1 LPKPLDKASKKRG
14 GKRVRKQKELQ
25 KATELRKKANRMTF
39 GELQE
44 DVMQDHLG
52 FTLGQASS
60 KSLPVGSR
68 IRASMVD
75 NKTRVK

>member
-1 LPKPLDKASKKRG
+1 LDKASKKRG
-14 GKRVRKQKELQ
+14 GKRVRKQKELL

-60 KSLPVGSR
+60 SSLPVGSR
-68 IRASMVD
+68 IRA
-75 NKTRVK
+75 